1 VLASSP
7 APRAEDL
14 SVETANFTQLKQ
26 MAENGNAAAENALG
40 LRYFQG
46 DEKDNIAPDEG
57 EAVRWFNKAAVHGNL
72 AAQAK
77 LGSLYWSGRGVAK
90 DVNQAYFWT
99 VLARA
104 RGDEQ
109 SRDLATILAS
119 GMTRSQSAAI
129 EQQAD
134 VWLQQ
139 HMPTWKPS
147 AGH

>member
-1 VLASSP
+1 
-7 APRAEDL
+7 
-14 SVETANFTQLKQ
+14 
-26 MAENGNAAAENALG
+26 
-40 LRYFQG
+40 
-46 DEKDNIAPDEG
+46 
-57 EAVRWFNKAAVHGNL
+57 VHGNL